1 MTTTITTK
9 RVNLIKA
16 RKQKKLTI
24 RAVAKQVGVSK
35 STYNNYELGKRTPR
49 RRIMFDIC
57 KFYNQPRTVL
67 FAGESLESF
76 KVGKMKGG
84 VGDVE

>member
-1 MTTTITTK
+1 MTRK
-9 RVNLIKA
+9 RVNLISA

-24 RAVAKQVGVSK
+24 RAVAKQLHVSK
-35 STYNNYELGKRTPR
+35 SSYSNYELGKRKPR
-49 RRIMFDIC
+49 RRIMFNIC

-76 KVGKMKGG
+76 KVGKKLKGG
-84 VGDVE
+84 VDDVE